1 MKMEKMWKKSKD
13 GAGASTGKSKLGFF
27 AGIVFFG
34 MMVMSFVPMGAQGAA
49 VVDEVQG
56 FTALLNGGQEGQA
69 STSKAF
75 GVAFMTYNEKTRIL
89 CYSITFTDDKLSG
102 SETAAHIHGP
112 GAPGDNVAV
121 LFALPA
127 GNPKNGCTTKLTLSQ
142 ARQLKKGLFYIN
154 IHTQAA
160 PNGEIRGQILPVS
173 GEHFGPA
180 K

>member
-1 MKMEKMWKKSKD
+1 MEKMWKNSKD
-13 GAGASTGKSKLGFF
+13 GASIRKSKLGFF
-27 AGIVFFG
+27 AGIVFLG
-34 MMVMSFVPMGAQGAA
+34 MMVMSFVPVGAQGA
-49 VVDEVQG
+49 DDVQA

-102 SETAAHIHGP
+102 TETAAHIHGP
-112 GAPGDNVAV
+112 GAPGENVGV
-121 LFALPA
+121 LFSLPT
-127 GNPKNGCTTKLTLSQ
+127 GNPKNGCTEKLKLSQ

-173 GEHFGPA
+173 WEHFGPV